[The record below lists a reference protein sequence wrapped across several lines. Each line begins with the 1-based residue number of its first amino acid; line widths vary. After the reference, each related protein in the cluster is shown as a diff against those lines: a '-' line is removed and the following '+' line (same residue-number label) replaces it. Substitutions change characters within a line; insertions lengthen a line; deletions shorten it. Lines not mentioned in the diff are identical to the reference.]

1 MLLSIEQIIKQS
13 TQRLEHSSDSAK
25 LDVELLLAHSL
36 NKDRT
41 YLFTWHDKIVAEEN
55 VTVFN
60 ALLARRLSGEPIA
73 YILGQQEFWDLK
85 LHTAQHTLIPR
96 ADTETLIEWVLE
108 LADQLPESAHVIDL
122 GTGTGAIALAL
133 ANEFPHWQVQ
143 GVDLVP
149 EAVALAKSNAI
160 LNNLERVQFFQ
171 SRWFDQVGIG
181 GNHDS
186 FDLIVSNPPYIDPLD
201 EDSNLHYYNQF
212 SIKAPTDYIKYIM
225 LVMKEFSLNQRTQ
238 KVVIWGNMTK
248 KSEHFKLFTK
258 YIGNIGFGP
267 RPSHLKFNYHFDEL
281 ADQQYFDLFSVFLC
295 D

>member
-160 LNNLERVQFFQ
+160 LNSLERVQFFQ
-171 SRWFDQVGIG
+171 SHWFDQVGIG

-201 EDSNLHYYNQF
+201 EHLSQGDVRFEPKS
-212 SIKAPTDYIKYIM
+212 A
-225 LVMKEFSLNQRTQ
+225 LVADNK
-238 KVVIWGNMTK
+238 G
-248 KSEHFKLFTK
+248 
-258 YIGNIGFGP
+258 
-267 RPSHLKFNYHFDEL
+267 L
-281 ADQQYFDLFSVFLC
+281 ADLELIAQQSREYLVKGGWLLMEHGYDQQQAVQDILIDLGYQQVATRIDLGGNPRITGGQFFK
-295 D
+295 